1 MSLAVQ
7 VVTFEVENR
16 ELATVDREYA
26 VAFEM
31 TEIEVVTVGE
41 QGPPG
46 VGAADVSSDPNN
58 RLTFGSDQK
67 LYVSDDLTPDPLN
80 YYILAKG

>member
-1 MSLAVQ
+1 MSAGLEVIA
-7 VVTFEVENR
+7 FEVQNR
-16 ELATVDREYA
+16 ETASVDLEYA
-26 VAFEM
+26 VALEL
-31 TEIEVVTVGE
+31 TEIEVITSGE

-46 VGAADVSSDPNN
+46 VGAADISSDPNN

-67 LYVSDDLTPDPLN
+67 LYVSDDLSPDPLN

>member
-1 MSLAVQ
+1 MSIAAQ
-7 VVTFEVENR
+7 VVTFEVEDR
-16 ELATVDREYA
+16 ETATVELEYA
-26 VAFEM
+26 ISIE
-31 TEIEVVTVGE
+31 TPEIEVITAGE

-46 VGAADVSSDPNN
+46 INAADISSDPNN

-67 LYVSDDLTPDPLN
+67 LYVSDDLSPDPLN